1 MENSG
6 FVALI
11 PVVQPRPALSGP
23 KALPNGGQDL
33 SYRSTEHD
41 GDALVLLFQSE
52 APPWSELVCVCV
64 QMRWQHMFA
73 DSMPA
78 LPQAPAGIL
87 LSAELIGILFN
98 NPLFYPF
105 HGVKHTLL
113 FVLINGCAGRY
124 LPTLLRK

>member
-1 MENSG
+1 M
-6 FVALI
+6 V
-11 PVVQPRPALSGP
+11 R
-23 KALPNGGQDL
+23 GG
-33 SYRSTEHD
+33 
-41 GDALVLLFQSE
+41 
-52 APPWSELVCVCV
+52 VCV
-64 QMRWQHMFA
+64 QMRWQHTFA

-105 HGVKHTLL
+105 HRVKHTLL